1 VTGIGGAGDGRAGTE
16 QDGVEQAG
24 VEQADRSATAAE
36 IRQQPEI
43 WRLVAAESAR
53 RRGEIDGFL
62 RPLLSEQR
70 ARIILSGAGT
80 SAFAGQILAPALT
93 GRLRRRVDAA
103 ATTDIVASPRDVLGE
118 DVPTLL
124 VSLARSGDSPE
135 STATTAIAD
144 ELLPVVRHLV
154 ITCNSHGQLAKAHA
168 ERDDSLVLLMPPA
181 ANDRGFAMTS
191 SFTSMLLAA
200 QLALDPDGP
209 GGGQVDR
216 LGAAAGRLLA
226 ERTGQLAKLAARG
239 YRRVVY
245 LGSGPLAGLAREAAL
260 KLLELTAG
268 QIVSYWDSSLGFRH
282 GPKAIL
288 EQGTLGVVFVST
300 DPYSRRYDEDI
311 ADELRRALGDEHVV
325 EVSAHED
332 GSRPAWCVGD
342 LGQVPDSLAALP
354 YAVIAQQLALLASV
368 ELGLAPDNPFPSGEL
383 SRVVR
388 GVQIHPL
395 PGQT

>member
-1 VTGIGGAGDGRAGTE
+1 MIGKDADGP
-16 QDGVEQAG
+16 
-24 VEQADRSATAAE
+24 ATAVE

-53 RRGEIDGFL
+53 RRSEIDGFL

-80 SAFAGQILAPALT
+80 SAFAGQVLAPALT

-103 ATTDIVASPRDVLGE
+103 ATTDIVASPRDILGE

-135 STATTAIAD
+135 STATTAMAD
-144 ELLPVVRHLV
+144 ELLSSVRHLV

-200 QLALDPDGP
+200 QLALDPRSALDP
-209 GGGQVDR
+209 GGTDHGYVDR
-216 LGAAAGRLLA
+216 LGAAADQLLA
-226 ERTGQLAKLAARG
+226 ERAGQLAGLAARR

-245 LGSGPLAGLAREAAL
+245 LGSGALTGLAREAAL

-268 QIVSYWDSSLGFRH
+268 QVVSYWDSPLGFRH
-282 GPKAIL
+282 GPKAVL
-288 EQGTLGVVFVST
+288 EQVTLCVVFVST
-300 DPYSRRYDEDI
+300 DPYSRRYDQDV

-325 EVSAHED
+325 EVSAQAAD
-332 GSRPAWCVGD
+332 DRPAWYIGD
-342 LGQVPDSLAALP
+342 LGHVPDP
-354 YAVIAQQLALLASV
+354 
-368 ELGLAPDNPFPSGEL
+368 
-383 SRVVR
+383 
-388 GVQIHPL
+388 
-395 PGQT
+395 